1 MKLFNQ
7 SLERG
12 QVVLAVV
19 TLFLM
24 VSLTMVLGVSGP
36 VFRGQK
42 SVSDLLES
50 RQTYFLAEAGVEDVA
65 YRLAHGVPYS
75 TSGQILS
82 IDGHTVTIDTTTV
95 SGKKIITAT
104 SDWNGNQR
112 KVEAKLVAGDGVAFY
127 YGVQIGQGG
136 FTIGNNSGIN
146 GSVYSNGNITGGNGS
161 YITGTAVAVGTIN
174 NVDVG
179 SATTSD
185 AWGNSV
191 SNIVVSGNLY
201 CQSGSGNNKSC
212 NTSKGIPSSVGY
224 PLTTAEITG
233 WQNDASAGGTF
244 VGDKIINGATNT
256 LGPLKIQGNL
266 TVNSFA
272 TLTITGTIYVTGQ
285 IIFGNDAT
293 MQLTSGYGTSG
304 GIVMSDGKIQM
315 GNNVTLRGSGTT
327 GSYLILLSQSS
338 ASDAIQI
345 GNGNTTEV
353 ILYAQNGS
361 IIMGNNANV
370 RSLTAKT
377 IVLGNN
383 TVLTYTQGLL
393 DAVFNSGPSGGYQ
406 IDSWKETN

>member
-1 MKLFNQ
+1 MKIFNK
-7 SLERG
+7 SLEKG

-65 YRLAHGVPYS
+65 YRLSHGVPYS
-75 TSGQILS
+75 ANGQILS

-95 SGKKIITAT
+95 SGKKVITAT

-112 KVEAKLVAGDGVAFY
+112 KIEAKLAAGDGVAFY

-146 GSVYSNGNITGGNGS
+146 GSVYSNGNISGGNGS
-161 YITGTAVAVGTIN
+161 YITGTAVAVGEID

-179 SATTSD
+179 RATTSD
-185 AWGNSV
+185 AWAREIESI
-191 SNIVVSGNLY
+191 SATGNLY
-201 CQSGSGNNKSC
+201 CQTGAGNNKPC
-212 NTSKGIPSSVGY
+212 NTSKGIPPAVGY
-224 PLTTAEITG
+224 PISSQEITD
-233 WQNDASAGGTF
+233 WQNDALVGGTF
-244 VGDKIINGATNT
+244 VGTKTISTSGS

-266 TVNSFA
+266 QISDGK
-272 TLTITGTIYVTGQ
+272 TLTVTGTLWVTGS
-285 IIFGNDAT
+285 IILGNDAAIR
-293 MQLTSGYGTSG
+293 LTAGYGTSG
-304 GIVMSDGKIQM
+304 GVVLTDGKIQM
-315 GNNVTLRGSGTT
+315 GNNVTLAGSGTA
-327 GSYLILLSQSS
+327 GSFLIMLSQSS
-338 ASDAIQI
+338 APDAIQI

-353 ILYAQNGS
+353 ILYAQNGA

-377 IVLGNN
+377 ITLGNN
-383 TVLTYTQGLL
+383 TILTYTQGLL

-406 IDSWKETN
+406 LSSWLETN